1 MRTRSLPVG
10 QRTQFQQAM
19 LQAVDLFQQGK
30 FDIAAILCE
39 SALKVSPKDFNARH
53 LLGVLRSRQGLYED
67 AAKHIKAALKINGSV
82 AEAWANLGIVYAT
95 LNRPDEALPC
105 HERAVALRYDQP
117 VAIASYADCAAAV
130 CDWTKRTR
138 IAERLKTFILQRMS
152 IPPFSALAYLED
164 PELLRQCAET
174 YAQRSPL
181 WKGERWRNDR
191 IKVAYLSS
199 DFRQHPMAQV
209 MMGLVERH
217 DRSRFETIGISFGE
231 DDRSQ
236 LRSRI
241 AKAFDRFE
249 DVRTTSDADVVRRLI
264 QMRVDIAVDL
274 GGYTKGNRSRRAR
287 ADAPRSGIAGARLR
301 ILLFQQQLENHAGDV
316 RCLDAALAI

>member
-1 MRTRSLPVG
+1 MRSRSLPVG

-19 LQAVDLFQQGK
+19 RQAVDLFQQGK

-39 SALKVSPKDFNARH
+39 SALKLSPKDFNARH
-53 LLGVLRSRQGLYED
+53 LLGVLRSRQGHYED
-67 AAKHIKAALKINGSV
+67 AAKHIKAALKINGSI
-82 AEAWANLGIVYAT
+82 AEAWANLGIIYAT

-117 VAIASYADCAAAV
+117 VAFASYADCAAAV
-130 CDWTKRTR
+130 CDWSKRTR

-152 IPPFSALAYLED
+152 IPPFSSLAYLED
-164 PELLRQCAET
+164 PELLRQCTET
-174 YAQRSPL
+174 YAQRLPS
-181 WKGERWRNDR
+181 WKGERWRNDK

-209 MMGLVERH
+209 MMGLIEGH
-217 DRSRFETIGISFGE
+217 DRGRFETIGISFGE

-249 DVRTTSDADVVRRLI
+249 DVSTTSDADVVRRLI

-274 GGYTKGNRSRRAR
+274 GGYMQDSNHCGQ
-287 ADAPRSGIAGARLR
+287 RLR
-301 ILLFQQQLENHAGDV
+301 
-316 RCLDAALAI
+316 AIADSGSN